1 MKPVLV
7 LTTVGGAFDAKGLAR
22 ELVGLHLAACVNV
35 IDRVQSVYR
44 WQGRVEEESEQ
55 LLVIKTMDAR
65 VPELKAA
72 LLQRHPY
79 ELPEFVVM
87 AISETS
93 AEYGEWLLASSR

>member
-7 LTTVGGAFDAKGLAR
+7 LTTVGLGFDAKALAR
-22 ELVGLHLAACVNV
+22 EIVSLHLAACVNILDPV
-35 IDRVQSVYR
+35 HSIYR
-44 WQGRVEEESEQ
+44 WQGKIEEDGEQ
-55 LLVIKTMDAR
+55 LLVIKTTDGR

-79 ELPEFVVM
+79 ELPEFVVL